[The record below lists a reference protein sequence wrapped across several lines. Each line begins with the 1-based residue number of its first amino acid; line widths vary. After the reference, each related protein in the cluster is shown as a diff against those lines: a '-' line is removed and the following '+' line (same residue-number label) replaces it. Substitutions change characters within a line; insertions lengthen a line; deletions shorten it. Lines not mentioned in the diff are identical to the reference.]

1 MRLLFFTLIG
11 LAAGCGRAPSV
22 SLGSAELLNAGTDVG
37 AAPMIALSPGGAR
50 TVAWVSAP
58 GGGSD
63 GRLYVSTNDGPVSE
77 LRDSLGGI
85 EPHGEAPPKVGYAPN
100 GDSTL
105 YALYAVGKV
114 IPGRRFPFT
123 TLRFASSPDRGK
135 SWNAPRTVS
144 SDSIPGSR
152 NFHAMHVAQD
162 GTIYVAWLES
172 SDESKSGTYLTHSS
186 DGGATWSKAVRVAPQ
201 EACPCC
207 RTAIATARDG
217 TLYLAWRSVAPGNVR
232 DVVVATSRDKG
243 QTWSTP
249 KEVHADNF
257 IIDGCPHAGPSMLT
271 DSAGR
276 VHIAWWT
283 GAKDRAGVYYARS
296 DDGAQQ
302 FGPALALST
311 ELMVRPAHVQLALGA
326 NQTVAAV
333 WDDAG
338 ASHAL
343 PRVMLRISRDG
354 GASFGHT
361 VSVSQDDAAGMF
373 PVLTLSSDTLTVA
386 WTQHTPVEHE
396 HSEGAHVDMKDPK
409 ATMPLPTVGAQR
421 VMVRQGAIGG
431 RPSAAR

>member
-1 MRLLFFTLIG
+1 MRRLLFILIG
-11 LAAGCGRAPSV
+11 LAAGCSRAPSV
-22 SLGSAELLNAGTDVG
+22 SLGSTELLNAGTDVG

-50 TVAWVSAP
+50 TVAWISAP

-123 TLRFASSPDRGK
+123 TLRFASSSDRGK
-135 SWNAPRTVS
+135 SWNAPRTVA

-172 SDESKSGTYLTHSS
+172 SDESKSGTYLTRSS
-186 DGGATWSKAVRVAPQ
+186 DGGVSWSKAVRVAPE

-232 DVVVATSRDKG
+232 DVVVATSHDKG
-243 QTWSTP
+243 QTWTTP

-276 VHIAWWT
+276 LHIAWWT
-283 GAKDRAGVYYARS
+283 GAKDHEGVYYARS
-296 DDGAQQ
+296 DDGAH
-302 FGPALALST
+302 FGPAIALST
-311 ELMVRPAHVQLALGA
+311 EQLVRPAHVQLALGRS
-326 NQTVAAV
+326 QIVAAV

-338 ASHAL
+338 ASRTL
-343 PRVMLRISRDG
+343 PRVMLRVSHDAG
-354 GASFGHT
+354 TSFGDT
-361 VSVSQDDAAGMF
+361 ISVSEDNAAGMF
-373 PVLTLSSDTLTVA
+373 PVLTLRSDTLTVA

-396 HSEGAHVDMKDPK
+396 HAEGSHPDMKDPK
-409 ATMPLPTVGAQR
+409 ATMPLPTVGGQR

>member
-1 MRLLFFTLIG
+1 MRLLLFTLIG
-11 LAAGCGRAPSV
+11 LAAGCDRAPSV
-22 SLGSAELLNAGTDVG
+22 SFGSTQVLNAGTDVG
-37 AAPMIALSPGGAR
+37 AAPMIALSPSGAR

-123 TLRFASSPDRGK
+123 TLRFASSPDRGT
-135 SWNAPRTVS
+135 SWNAPRTVAG
-144 SDSIPGSR
+144 DSIPGSR

-172 SDESKSGTYLTHSS
+172 SDESKSGTYLTRSS
-186 DGGATWSKAVRVAPQ
+186 DGGVSWSKAVRVASQ

-207 RTAIATARDG
+207 RTAIATASDG

-232 DVVVATSRDKG
+232 DIVVATSRDKG
-243 QTWSTP
+243 QTWTTP

-283 GAKDRAGVYYARS
+283 GAKNHEGVYYARS
-296 DDGAQQ
+296 DDGAQ
-302 FGPALALST
+302 FGPAIQLSS
-311 ELMVRPAHVQLALGA
+311 EPMPRPAHVQLALGA

-338 ASHAL
+338 GTRTL
-343 PRVMLRISRDG
+343 PRVLMRISGDG
-354 GASFGHT
+354 GTSFGDT
-361 VSVSQDDAAGMF
+361 ISVSEDDVAAMF
-373 PVLTLSSDTLTVA
+373 PVLTLRSDTLSVA

-396 HSEGAHVDMKDPK
+396 HAEGSHVDMKDPK

-421 VMVRQGAIGG
+421 VLVRQGAIGG

>member
-1 MRLLFFTLIG
+1 MRLWSFSLIG
-11 LAAGCGRAPSV
+11 LAACSRAPSV

-114 IPGRRFPFT
+114 IPGHRFPFT

-152 NFHAMHVAQD
+152 NFHAMHVSQD

-296 DDGAQQ
+296 DDGAQH
-302 FGPALALST
+302 FGPAIALST

-338 ASHAL
+338 ASRTL

-354 GASFGHT
+354 GASFGDT
-361 VSVSQDDAAGMF
+361 VSVSESNAAGMF
-373 PVLTLSSDTLTVA
+373 PVLTLGGDTLTVA
-386 WTQHTPVEHE
+386 WTQHSPVEHE
-396 HSEGAHVDMKDPK
+396 HAEVSHMDMKDPK

-421 VMVRQGAIGG
+421 VLVRQGAIGG